1 MSAGKEG
8 AAANNGA
15 ARRNGAAGEEGVG
28 ERGSLPPRFDAPA
41 IEEAAWRRWTE
52 ARAFETEV
60 EPDGTERPGGDSG
73 KKPFTVVIP
82 PPNITGR
89 LHMGHALNNTIQ
101 DVAVRYRRMTGRDA
115 LWVPGT
121 DHAGISTQ
129 TVVRKHLD
137 AQGVDYRALG
147 REAFLEKVWEW
158 RERYGG
164 VILEQLRKLGCSCD
178 FRRTRFTMDE
188 GLSRAVRTVFA
199 ALHDRGLIYRGKR
212 VVNWCPVDRTAL
224 SDDEVETAPEGEPG
238 HLWSI
243 AYPLADDP
251 ATRLTVATTRPETL
265 FGDTAVAVH
274 PEDPRYRAFVGKTV
288 RLPLT
293 DREIPVIADEGVD
306 REFGT
311 GCLKITPAHDP
322 HDFEIG
328 QRHALAPIE
337 VMREDASLNDR
348 VPAAFRGLDRYRAR
362 EEAVAALDAAGL
374 LVEVADRRVPL
385 GRAQRSGVPIEYR
398 LSDQWFVRMRP
409 LADRALRRSGF
420 EKGANG
426 WEKVR
431 EGELRFHPA
440 RWESVYARW
449 LIEIRDWTISRQIW
463 WGHRIPAWHHRESG
477 EVLVGVEPPERVRQ
491 APDDWRQDEDV
502 LDTWF
507 SSWLW
512 PMSTLGWPEETPDF
526 RRYYPTSLLST
537 DKGIL
542 FFWVARM
549 NFAGIEMTGRMP
561 YEEVYLH
568 PTVLDERGAVMS
580 KSKGNGVD
588 PLAVI
593 SGASLDDLKRPVEE
607 ARPTNRKEML
617 RRIERAFPEG
627 FEGVGADALRFT
639 LVRLCSE
646 GQEMRLS
653 LGKFHEIGRR
663 FLTKLWNASR
673 FALAAVEGAGKEGE
687 LADPAAEDRWI
698 TSRASGCAGEVRAAL
713 ERYDFAAVGAVLY
726 RFVWNDFC
734 DWYVELAKARL
745 RSGPAAAR
753 RTAATLGRVLD
764 RTLRLLHPVTPFVT
778 EALFE
783 RLGAALA
790 GSGLGAPAASRETLL
805 ARAAF
810 PGADDGERDPGLEER
825 FESVR
830 RLVTAVR
837 RLRADAGLPPDRT
850 LPVRVRAT
858 GEARGGLAAL
868 LRDCAGP
875 VRALGRMEPLTVAGP
890 EEAAPAAGS
899 AGGNSGGSAGAGWV
913 SLVEGGFEVSVEL
926 GSAADPATLAARI
939 EQQRRGVAADAAKL
953 RKRLANPGFAERAEA
968 AIVRETRERLAALTA
983 REERLAALV
992 SKMAAA
998 AGSPEGGG

>member
-1 MSAGKEG
+1 MSAGEG
-8 AAANNGA
+8 ND
-15 ARRNGAAGEEGVG
+15 AGE
-28 ERGSLPPRFDAPA
+28 RAPLPPRFDAPA

-60 EPDGTERPGGDSG
+60 EPDGTDRPGGDPG

-101 DVAVRYRRMTGRDA
+101 DVVVRYRRMTGRDA

-137 AQGVDYRALG
+137 AEGVDYRALG
-147 REAFLEKVWEW
+147 REAFIQKVWDW

-188 GLSRAVRTVFA
+188 GLSRAVRTVFT

-251 ATRLTVATTRPETL
+251 STRLTVATTRPETL
-265 FGDTAVAVH
+265 FGDVAVAVH

-293 DREIPVIADEGVD
+293 DREIPVIADEGVE

-328 QRHALAPIE
+328 QRHGLLPIE
-337 VMREDASLNDR
+337 VMREDATLNDR
-348 VPAAFRGLDRYRAR
+348 VPEAFRGLDRYRAR

-420 EKGANG
+420 EKGENG

-477 EVLVGVEPPERVRQ
+477 EVVVGVEPPERVRRN
-491 APDDWRQDEDV
+491 PEDWRQDEDV

-512 PMSTLGWPEETPDF
+512 PMSTLGWPGETPDF

-561 YEEVYLH
+561 YEEVYIH

-673 FALAAVEGAGKEGE
+673 FALLAVEGAGPEGE

-698 TSRASGCAGEVRAAL
+698 ASRAAGCAGEVRAAL

-734 DWYVELAKARL
+734 DWYVELAKARM

-753 RTAATLGRVLD
+753 RTAATLGEVLD

-783 RLGAALA
+783 RLGAARA
-790 GSGLGAPAASRETLL
+790 GSGLEGSGLGDPAAPRETLL

-810 PGADDGERDPGLEER
+810 PGADSAERDPGLEER

-850 LPVRVRAT
+850 LPVRVREI
-858 GEARGGLAAL
+858 GEFPGDAPGAAAL

-875 VRALGRMEPLTVAGP
+875 VRALGRMEPLTVADPGEAGP
-890 EEAAPAAGS
+890 GGEGAGP
-899 AGGNSGGSAGAGWV
+899 GWV

-953 RKRLANPGFAERAEA
+953 QKRLSSRGFTDRADP
-968 AIVRETRERLAALTA
+968 AIVRQTRERLAALTA
-983 REERLAALV
+983 REERLAALASNLA
-992 SKMAAA
+992 SKPTSKTVGKP
-998 AGSPEGGG
+998 AGSGDAPKGSGR